1 MTLNHHALAQLAG
14 GVLQQGF
21 DRRHRRVGLLNE
33 FISSG
38 GTGCGRGHEGSLVR
52 LKRHQLYECT
62 APKKSERPGGSSV
75 LSNYSTLSM
84 ISSQDCYKINH
95 FALP

>member
-1 MTLNHHALAQLAG
+1 MTLNHHALPQLAG

-62 APKKSERPGGSSV
+62 APKKSERPGGSSCFGE
-75 LSNYSTLSM
+75 LFNAINDF
-84 ISSQDCYKINH
+84 ISGLLQN
-95 FALP
+95 